1 MSKNKNAIWL
11 PRFGFEFRVP
21 YQMEQMEYFGRGP
34 WENYCDLY
42 HHAPVGLY
50 TSNASREYFPYVKP
64 QENGNHTKVKYLK
77 VKNPHTGETLTFEAE
92 KEMECQVLHYTKEEL
107 TEKKHYFEL
116 EENETTIRID
126 YKNSG
131 IGSASCG
138 PELEEKDRLSEKEIE
153 FAFTVR

>member
-1 MSKNKNAIWL
+1 
-11 PRFGFEFRVP
+11 
-21 YQMEQMEYFGRGP
+21 
-34 WENYCDLY
+34 
-42 HHAPVGLY
+42 
-50 TSNASREYFPYVKP
+50 
-64 QENGNHTKVKYLK
+64 
-77 VKNPHTGETLTFEAE
+77 
-92 KEMECQVLHYTKEEL
+92 MECQVLHYTKEEL

-138 PELEEKDRLSEKEIE
+138 PELEEKDSLSEKEIE